1 MLPNNN
7 LNNLKIGYGLRD
19 YLDKHG
25 YDLDALRKDLVAG
38 LTVGI
43 LTIPISM
50 ALATGIGVSPIYGLF
65 TAIVAGV
72 FTALAGGSRYSIAGP
87 TASFVI
93 LLIPVSEAYGL
104 FGILMVSLLCGIF
117 LMLMGILRFGRWI
130 EYIPDSITLGFTTG
144 IAALI
149 IMLQLKDFFGLTLL
163 DLPTG
168 FFDRLWTMI
177 QGMEDF
183 HYDSTLIGV
192 GTLVFMVLWAKTKVN
207 FPGHLPGLVIATIIT
222 YYWNQNGAQIV
233 TVGELF
239 DAIPHYLPSFQDEVI
254 LKGFNELSSRELWEM
269 FKELVPI
276 ALALAVLGAMESL
289 FCAVILDNYAG
300 TRHSPNTELFGQG
313 VGNIF
318 APLFGGFASSGAIAR
333 SITNLKA
340 GAVSPMAAVYHA
352 LIVLFAIY
360 FLADL
365 LMYLP
370 MPAMSALLILVA
382 WRMSEFP
389 RALRM
394 IKDDPKNDVW
404 VYLTCFF
411 VILLFDVV
419 VAVIIGMVL
428 ASILFV
434 KEIAEMTKLQD
445 IHSSKRYHSELM
457 PDDWNFYRI
466 QGPLF
471 FAAADRVFGELSATL
486 EGKKGIVIQMDSVTI
501 LDSGGLSALRRFVA
515 NAEAHGV
522 DVYVSELQFQP
533 LRTLVRYGL
542 DKFGPQFKLF
552 GSLDEAQA
560 AIALEQFTEESNDE
574 TANESENK
582 AENGV
587 KDKVAVDKKINNK

>member
-7 LNNLKIGYGLRD
+7 LNSLKVGYGLRD
-19 YLDKHG
+19 YIDKHG
-25 YDLDALRKDLVAG
+25 YNLNAFRKDLIAG

-65 TAIVAGV
+65 TAIVAGI

-93 LLIPVSEAYGL
+93 LLIPVSESYGL
-104 FGILMVSLLCGIF
+104 FGIIMVSILCGIF
-117 LMLMGILRFGRWI
+117 LLLMGILRFGRWI

-149 IMLQLKDFFGLTLL
+149 IMLQLKDFFGLYLL
-163 DLPTG
+163 DLPSG
-168 FFDRLWTMI
+168 FFERFWVMI
-177 QGMEDF
+177 QGLEDF
-183 HYDSTLIGV
+183 HYESTVIGFI
-192 GTLVFMVLWAKTKVN
+192 TLAFMVIWRRFNIN
-207 FPGHLPGLVIATIIT
+207 FPGHLPGLVVATIIT
-222 YYWNQNGAQIV
+222 FYWNQQGAQIL

-239 DAIPHYLPSFQDEVI
+239 DEIPHYLPSFQSDVI
-254 LKGFNELSSRELWEM
+254 INGFIALTAIELWEM

-313 VGNIF
+313 VGNIVS
-318 APLFGGFASSGAIAR
+318 PLFGGFASSGAIAR
-333 SITNLKA
+333 SITNLRA
-340 GAVSPMAAVYHA
+340 GAVSPMSGVFHA

-389 RALRM
+389 RAISM
-394 IKDDPKNDVW
+394 IKDNPKNDVW

-445 IHSSKRYHSELM
+445 IHSSQRYHSELI

-471 FAAADRVFGELSATL
+471 FAAADRIFGELSATL
-486 EGKKGIVIQMDSVTI
+486 EDKKGIVIQMDSVTI
-501 LDSGGLSALRRFVA
+501 LDTGGLSALRRFVA

-522 DVYVSELQFQP
+522 EVYLSELQFQP
-533 LRTLVRYGL
+533 LKTLARYGL
-542 DKFGPQFKLF
+542 DKFGSHFTLF

-560 AIALEQFTEESNDE
+560 AVAIIATK
-574 TANESENK
+574 ANEDNVERN
-582 AENGV
+582 V
-587 KDKVAVDKKINNK
+587 